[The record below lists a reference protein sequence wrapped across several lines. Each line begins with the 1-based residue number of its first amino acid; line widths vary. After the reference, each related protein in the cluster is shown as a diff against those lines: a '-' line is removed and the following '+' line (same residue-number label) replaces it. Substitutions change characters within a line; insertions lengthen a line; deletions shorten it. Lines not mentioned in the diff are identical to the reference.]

1 MNLNENQYL
10 SIIEHD
16 NYINVDNDYLNIKI
30 DRKTGGIA
38 AFLLKEKNVDIL
50 DGEKGYIALHY
61 KTAGQLCFTPDDV
74 KMKSYSINK
83 SDKSNVLYMNLLS
96 CKCDTEL
103 NIELK
108 MEDGNIRLNC
118 TPITSKP
125 KMSEVEVVY
134 VLPFF
139 KANITGFAPY
149 SNADLLPGEIDHKL
163 LIYGGD
169 QFRGELG
176 DSISLPLA
184 GFYNKNESYG
194 ITVIQPVDIYKPQ
207 VQYYYVREN
216 TPLSFVV
223 KYCNLRLSKYDSP
236 KTSMIF
242 SIHEG
247 DWRCSLKAI
256 YDLYPEY
263 FNVNNNSIYE
273 TEGTMLCST
282 LQPKENIKN
291 WALQQGLKWQEIH
304 ANIFPYYGLYAPEEE
319 EWNDI
324 SHTYDI
330 SKLNL
335 KRLVDAEYWE
345 IDNCMMKRSNNKKI
359 TRKDV
364 NDYIEML
371 HKYGVGAF
379 IYINAVILN
388 KYEKEKYKDSE
399 AIGLDGLPCFKNYYL
414 NNPMNPDPGLSWGQ
428 NIICQTE
435 KILNYFPECDGLFFD
450 ELHFRHFDMNH
461 DDGITA
467 VNDRPSYMI
476 GFAIEKIS
484 KLIYEKIKNRGKSIW
499 GNGPT
504 SLEVMRYIDGL
515 MAECSW
521 EWLGTVQYYALNK
534 PIILLLRRTE
544 KITELEEAL
553 KNAIIC
559 GSQMHVEWKPDDKK
573 GTKET
578 AKMLPADDEERL
590 ALLKGY
596 GKILELL
603 KKRSWYLKA
612 HCLNISDD
620 NYKGNIFKIPSG
632 GYVVTLINKTHGY
645 CYNDIGI
652 ELLLED
658 DFTVNKIYSV
668 DPENNKDSEI
678 EWKKDENMVNKIS
691 IKLKIKNSI
700 AIVVE

>member
-1 MNLNENQYL
+1 MSLNKNKYL
-10 SIIEHD
+10 NIIEYD
-16 NYINVDNDYLNIKI
+16 NYINVDNDCLNIKI
-30 DRKTGGIA
+30 NRKTGSIA
-38 AFLLKEKNVDIL
+38 EFLLKEKNVDIL
-50 DGEKGYIALHY
+50 DGEIGYIALHY
-61 KTAGQLCFTPDDV
+61 KTAEQLCFTPDDV
-74 KMKSYSINK
+74 KLKSYLINK
-83 SDKSNVLYMNLLS
+83 SDESNVLYMNLVS

-118 TPITSKP
+118 TPITSRP
-125 KMSEVEVVY
+125 KMCEVEVVY

-139 KANITGFAPY
+139 KANVNGFTPY
-149 SNADLLPGEIDHKL
+149 SDADLLPEEIDHKL
-163 LIYGGD
+163 FIYGGD
-169 QFRGELG
+169 QFRGELS

-184 GFYNKNESYG
+184 GFYNKNENYG
-194 ITVIQPVDIYKPQ
+194 ITVVQPVDIYKPQ

-216 TPLSFVV
+216 APLSFVV

-236 KTSMIF
+236 KTSIIF
-242 SIHEG
+242 SVHEG

-282 LQPKENIKN
+282 LQPEENIKN
-291 WALQQGLKWQEIH
+291 WVLQQDLKWQEIH
-304 ANIFPYYGLYAPEEE
+304 ANIFPYYGLYAPEVE

-324 SHTYDI
+324 SNVYDI

-335 KRLVDAEYWE
+335 NRLIDIEFWE
-345 IDNCMMKRSNNKKI
+345 MGHSMMKYSNDKKI
-359 TRKDV
+359 AKKDV
-364 NDYIEML
+364 NNYIEML
-371 HKYGVGAF
+371 HKYGIGAF

-428 NIICQTE
+428 NIIYQIE

-467 VNDRPSYMI
+467 VNDKPSYMI

-484 KLIYEKIKNRGKSIW
+484 KLIYEKIENSGKSIW

-515 MAECSW
+515 MAENSW
-521 EWLGTVQYYALNK
+521 KWLGTVQYYALNK
-534 PIILLLRRTE
+534 PIVLLQSRTE
-544 KITELEEAL
+544 SIIELEEIL
-553 KNAIIC
+553 KNAFIC
-559 GSQMHVEWKPDDKK
+559 GSQVHVVWKPDSTR
-573 GTKET
+573 GTMET
-578 AKMLPADDEERL
+578 GEMLPDNDKEKL
-590 ALLKGY
+590 ALLAGY
-596 GKILELL
+596 SKILKLL

-612 HCLNISDD
+612 HCLNVLDD

-632 GYVVTLINKTHGY
+632 GYVVTLINKKHAS
-645 CYNDIGI
+645 CYESVEI
-652 ELLLED
+652 ELLLDD
-658 DFTVNKIYSV
+658 DFTVNKIYNV
-668 DPENNKDSEI
+668 DPESDENTKI
-678 EWKKDENMVNKIS
+678 EWGKIANS
-691 IKLKIKNSI
+691 INGVYIKLKIKNSI
-700 AIVVE
+700 AIVIE